1 MGKILLIRHGET
13 EMGNPPRY
21 CGSTDAMLS
30 ERGKDQAKL
39 IAERLADTE
48 IDTLIVS
55 PMTRCQHTA
64 KEISK
69 LQSAAL
75 DAETVDD
82 LREVDFGEWEG
93 LSFDE
98 ICREFGEESK
108 EWFANP
114 NAFRFP
120 GGESV
125 EEFTSRVSA
134 ATERVVG
141 REGTVAVVVHAGVI
155 KVMICHL
162 CGFGMDK
169 MHSFSLSAASLS
181 VLNDYKGLMVIRS
194 VNDTCHL
201 NAKGEG

>member
-1 MGKILLIRHGET
+1 LK
-13 EMGNPPRY
+13 
-21 CGSTDAMLS
+21 
-30 ERGKDQAKL
+30 ERFGVSFPNELNKPQADKL
-39 IAERLADTE
+39 IELLELRKTQL
-48 IDTLIVS
+48 
-55 PMTRCQHTA
+55 A
-64 KEISK
+64 KEK
-69 LQSAAL
+69 GKEP
-75 DAETVDD
+75 ETVDD